1 MTELCPTNKN
11 TVIMDVMI
19 LHNCFNHNVKAS
31 SATIP
36 VTETV
41 GITMLLSFELI
52 SGFLTF

>member
-19 LHNCFNHNVKAS
+19 LHNCFNHNVKVS

-36 VTETV
+36 VTKTV